1 MISLPKGK
9 SDLMKIAFDRLWI
22 RQVPRCRGSTSLTLP
37 DRLRRVGGTGKLVV
51 SDIVLGST
59 VLARITFDCVRGRWT
74 PRPGSVSPTLQD
86 RLRGVTWTG
95 NLLVGGFVL
104 GLGTWSTF
112 ASLESAAVA
121 TGTIESELSRKTI
134 QHFEGGII
142 KQIIV
147 ADGDVVRAGQTL
159 ILLDDTKARSEVQSL
174 RGQLWDAVAREAR
187 LLAEQHGYERVSFPA
202 DLQEEQKSNPGAAAV
217 VASQQSIFETR
228 RQVVQSQIAVI
239 RDKRLQVEKEITGMR
254 DQESATARRSEIVRE
269 EVATVTY
276 LVNKGLERRPRLLN
290 LEREMAEIDGRRGEL
305 AAQISRAEQ
314 TIGES
319 QTSLLKLESDRQNEI
334 AQSLRE
340 AQNQIYQ
347 LRERLQTASDQLT
360 RTEVKAPEA
369 GVITDLRVHTPG
381 GVIGTGAALMD
392 LVPRQDRLIV
402 SARVRPEDID
412 VVRPGLSAD
421 VQLLPYNQRRVP
433 RLHGTVMHVSAD
445 RLLDKRTDQP
455 YYAAKIRVQD
465 PRITETDRV
474 QIIPGMPTQVFIKT
488 GHGTVAL
495 YALRPLLDSFNNAFH
510 ED

>member
-74 PRPGSVSPTLQD
+74 PRCPGSVSPTLQD

-121 TGTIESELSRKTI
+121 TGTIESESSRKTI

-187 LLAEQHGYERVSFPA
+187 LLAEQHGYERVSFPT

-217 VASQQSIFETR
+217 VAAQQSIFETR
-228 RQVVQSQIAVI
+228 RQVV
-239 RDKRLQVEKEITGMR
+239 
-254 DQESATARRSEIVRE
+254 
-269 EVATVTY
+269 
-276 LVNKGLERRPRLLN
+276 
-290 LEREMAEIDGRRGEL
+290 
-305 AAQISRAEQ
+305 
-314 TIGES
+314 
-319 QTSLLKLESDRQNEI
+319 
-334 AQSLRE
+334 
-340 AQNQIYQ
+340 
-347 LRERLQTASDQLT
+347 
-360 RTEVKAPEA
+360 
-369 GVITDLRVHTPG
+369 
-381 GVIGTGAALMD
+381 
-392 LVPRQDRLIV
+392 
-402 SARVRPEDID
+402 
-412 VVRPGLSAD
+412 
-421 VQLLPYNQRRVP
+421 
-433 RLHGTVMHVSAD
+433 
-445 RLLDKRTDQP
+445 
-455 YYAAKIRVQD
+455 
-465 PRITETDRV
+465 
-474 QIIPGMPTQVFIKT
+474 
-488 GHGTVAL
+488 
-495 YALRPLLDSFNNAFH
+495 
-510 ED
+510 